1 MGLADAETNI
11 NPKAFTGAEPHTYQ
25 GNLWH
30 LHPAIVKRLVPLANF
45 VNWRWELNGK
55 GDAWTKVPYQPR
67 DPTKRAATNDKRTWG
82 THADAVANVE
92 AGRAT
97 GIGFC
102 LLETN
107 LCAFDIDDCRDL
119 ATGNID
125 PVATQLI
132 ARCGATY
139 VEVTVSGGGLRIIG
153 LGGTKYVNRK
163 HKILGSRVSIESY
176 RNCARY
182 ITISG
187 MTFDGVE
194 PSLPDLS
201 DIDQVI
207 TEVVDELD
215 QGNSTSNFNTTNNN
229 AQIDDDNGDV
239 NPFLELSL
247 PPDLMQLVRDGVP
260 KGDRSDQFFH
270 AVKWLKELKWSL
282 GDIIALLRKHPNGI
296 ANKYAAGNRVAAE
309 ARRAYGKPDSHKP
322 DDTPTQQA
330 KGAPKLLLSS
340 EEFTRNFVPPD
351 YLWDGILLRGFV
363 YSFTAKTGDGKTA
376 IALSLTAAIARGKD
390 FAGHEVAPG
399 TVLYFAGE
407 NPDDVRMRWIAM
419 AEHFNFDADTIG
431 VHFISGTFDI
441 QKLEA
446 KIRQEVAAIGGVVLV
461 VIDTSP
467 AYFQGENEN
476 DNVEMIEHAQMLSR
490 LKHLPGG
497 PTVIAACHPVKSAG
511 NDNLI
516 PRGGGGFLNAMDGNL
531 CAYKTDMLVTVNW
544 QGKFRGVDFEPMKFE
559 LAPVTARKLL
569 DSKGRHIPTVIAKD
583 LSKADQRQKADEL
596 RNQEDDI
603 LILLLDRTVSTSY
616 TDIADALHWYTGK
629 DSHPNKSKV
638 QRLMKDLTSGG
649 AKNKL
654 IEVDRD
660 GAKLTTKGKAA
671 AKAAEYNRDAA
682 GATYG

>member
-1 MGLADAETNI
+1 M
-11 NPKAFTGAEPHTYQ
+11 
-25 GNLWH
+25 
-30 LHPAIVKRLVPLANF
+30 
-45 VNWRWELNGK
+45 
-55 GDAWTKVPYQPR
+55 
-67 DPTKRAATNDKRTWG
+67 
-82 THADAVANVE
+82 
-92 AGRAT
+92 
-97 GIGFC
+97 
-102 LLETN
+102 
-107 LCAFDIDDCRDL
+107 
-119 ATGNID
+119 
-125 PVATQLI
+125 
-132 ARCGATY
+132 
-139 VEVTVSGGGLRIIG
+139 
-153 LGGTKYVNRK
+153 
-163 HKILGSRVSIESY
+163 
-176 RNCARY
+176 
-182 ITISG
+182 
-187 MTFDGVE
+187 
-194 PSLPDLS
+194 
-201 DIDQVI
+201 
-207 TEVVDELD
+207 
-215 QGNSTSNFNTTNNN
+215 
-229 AQIDDDNGDV
+229 
-239 NPFLELSL
+239 
-247 PPDLMQLVRDGVP
+247 
-260 KGDRSDQFFH
+260 
-270 AVKWLKELKWSL
+270 
-282 GDIIALLRKHPNGI
+282 
-296 ANKYAAGNRVAAE
+296 
-309 ARRAYGKPDSHKP
+309 
-322 DDTPTQQA
+322 
-330 KGAPKLLLSS
+330 
-340 EEFTRNFVPPD
+340 PPD